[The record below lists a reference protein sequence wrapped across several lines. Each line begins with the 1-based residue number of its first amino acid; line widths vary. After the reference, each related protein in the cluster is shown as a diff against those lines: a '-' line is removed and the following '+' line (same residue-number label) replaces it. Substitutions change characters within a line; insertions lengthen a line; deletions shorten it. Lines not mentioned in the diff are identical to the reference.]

1 MTPPRFFLVLLL
13 KHAGGN
19 KRKVIHIK
27 RHTPAADPSAPRCGD
42 KFMAARRESAYG
54 PTAPKLQ
61 GCSSLPYPSLRRYL
75 PKNITRPEAHPMDIS
90 FS

>member
-27 RHTPAADPSAPRCGD
+27 RHTPAAEPSAPRCGD

-54 PTAPKLQ
+54 PTASKLQ
-61 GCSSLPYPSLRRYL
+61 GAALS
-75 PKNITRPEAHPMDIS
+75 KPETVPAQEHHATGGAPDGY
-90 FS
+90 